1 MKTNETMIYFLLVTF
16 LKKKKV
22 MKVSFS
28 EKLCKYSSHSCVHNI
43 SLATTILLKIMSG
56 SEKQKQ

>member
-16 LKKKKV
+16 LKKKV

-43 SLATTILLKIMSG
+43 SLSTTILLKIMSG
-56 SEKQKQ
+56 AEKQKQ